1 MHNKL
6 KLTFLLV
13 IFMSFQSHG
22 QINQLSLMGID
33 TDEFTQA
40 YNPETDDKSLE
51 LEKPKKE
58 INEETQREKFKDSN
72 YGYSGGENFNNPPQ
86 NKFSEEALEYFGY
99 SYFLNGPDALF
110 SQANAPIS
118 PNYLIGP
125 DDTVNVILYG
135 NKNKTYELKVSR
147 DGNIFFPE
155 IGPLSVAGLSFG
167 DMQNLIKTTI
177 ASQLIGTQVSLTLGS
192 LRTIDVFILGAANKP
207 GMYSIS
213 ALSNITNAIF
223 ESGGVDTSGS
233 LRDIKLKR
241 NGRTIV
247 NFDLYDL
254 FLNGDTSNDSRLMQ
268 GDVIFIE
275 SIGKTAGVKGEVNR
289 PAIYELKD
297 GENLDHLVRFAGGM
311 KPKANYNN
319 AEIIRIN
326 SAKNNF
332 ELQSVD
338 LSLAKEDIRIINGD
352 VLTIYPVPDN
362 LSNSVLVN
370 GHAQQPGFYPWS
382 KGMKISDIFTGPED
396 LLEMTDLNY
405 ALVKRKIS
413 NSQTYEFLQ
422 IDLEKIFKDTQSEEN
437 IDLSDQDVIIL
448 LPSLLTPDLI
458 TTKIIQDKYTLDQET
473 NQILIQDEWTSLSYL
488 NKSLRAND
496 QNSQNKNPSFAD
508 SDTINDVNI
517 ANTNEKFYEYSI
529 YEYCIIPTDFAL
541 RILKSKGLTKID
553 SIPTKDLYNVKTPL
567 QLESLL
573 SSLEIEEENE
583 ILESP
588 DEINI
593 QLTNICR
600 RQLID
605 PIISIVKSQAN
616 PSVRTKIIKSFGN
629 LLYPGTYPYSKNMD
643 LEKVIYASGGLKDGD
658 YLPQIEIN
666 SREIRNKEYI
676 ISSRNLVFSNNQN
689 IKELI
694 EPMDE
699 INVKEVSNKFRTVEI
714 LGEVSYPGLYP
725 IIEGESLND
734 LIRRAGGIKESASYK
749 GAIFTRESLRK
760 SDRKRLKEAQ
770 TDLRRKILL
779 SMSQMQVAQ
788 QGGNNNSAGISEMV
802 KLLTFEQKDN
812 EFLGRLVI
820 DLESM
825 LTGKSPEIYLEDKDK
840 IFIPRKHQMVTV
852 VGEVNGS
859 NSHQYKQNLGVS
871 DYISLSGSFSSF
883 GDEDNVYIIKSD
895 GSTYSYSKVTDG
907 FFRGSSQIQPGDT
920 IVVPFKAEKF
930 GELRAASEITQ
941 IIYQMAIAAA
951 AVNSF

>member
-1 MHNKL
+1 MYKKL
-6 KLTFLLV
+6 KLIFLL
-13 IFMSFQSHG
+13 ILLPSFESYG
-22 QINQLSLMGID
+22 QVNELSLMGID
-33 TDEFTQA
+33 TDSFTQGLL
-40 YNPETDDKSLE
+40 PESDVGQKELKETELRTSGEVDK
-51 LEKPKKE
+51 
-58 INEETQREKFKDSN
+58 ETFKDSN
-72 YGYSGGENFNNPPQ
+72 YGYSGGESFNNSPQ
-86 NKFSEEALEYFGY
+86 SKFSEEALEYFGY
-99 SYFLNGPDALF
+99 SYFVNGPDSFF
-110 SQANAPIS
+110 SQANVPVP

-125 DDTVNVILYG
+125 DDVINIILYG
-135 NKNKTYELKVSR
+135 NKNRKYKLQVSR
-147 DGNIFFPE
+147 DGSIFFPE
-155 IGPLSVAGLSFG
+155 IGPLIVAGLTFG
-167 DMQNLIKTTI
+167 DMQNLINSVIT
-177 ASQLIGTQVSLTLGS
+177 SQLIGTQVSVTLGS

-223 ESGGVDTSGS
+223 ESGGLDISGS
-233 LRDIKLKR
+233 LRNIKLKR
-241 NGRTIV
+241 NGETIV
-247 NFDLYDL
+247 FFDLYDL

-275 SIGKTAGVKGEVNR
+275 PIGKTAGVRGEVNR
-289 PAIYELKD
+289 SAIYELKD
-297 GENLDHLVRFAGGM
+297 DEKLDQLLRFAGGM

-319 AEIIRIN
+319 AEIMRIN
-326 SAKNNF
+326 SEKNIF

-338 LSLAKEDIRIINGD
+338 LNLAKENVRIMNGD

-362 LSNSVLVN
+362 LTNAVLVN
-370 GHAQQPGFYPWS
+370 GHAQQPGFYAWS

-422 IDLEKIFKDTQSEEN
+422 IDLEKIFKDPQSEEN
-437 IDLSDQDVIIL
+437 INLSDQDEILL

-458 TTKIIQDKYTLDQET
+458 TTSIIQDRYTLDEET
-473 NQILIQDEWTSLSYL
+473 NQVLIQDEWTSLAYL

-496 QNSQNKNPSFAD
+496 QNSENKDPSFAD
-508 SDTINDVNI
+508 SDTLDDINI
-517 ANTNEKFYEYSI
+517 ANTNDRFYEYSI
-529 YEYCIIPTDFAL
+529 YEYCIIPTEFAS
-541 RILKSKGLTKID
+541 RILISKGLTKIE
-553 SIPTKDLYNVKTPL
+553 SIPTRDLYKVKTPF
-567 QLESLL
+567 QLESLI

-583 ILESP
+583 ILESS

-605 PIISIVKSQAN
+605 PIISIVKNQVN
-616 PSVRTKIIKSFGN
+616 PSERTKIVKSFGN

-643 LEKVIYASGGLKDGD
+643 LEKLIYASGGLKDGD

-689 IKELI
+689 TKELI

-699 INVKEVSNKFRTVEI
+699 INVKEVSNNFRTVEI
-714 LGEVSYPGLYP
+714 SGEVNYPGFYP
-725 IIEGESLND
+725 IIEGESLNN
-734 LIRRAGGIKESASYK
+734 LIRRAGGIKESGSYV

-779 SMSQMQVAQ
+779 SMSQMQVNL
-788 QGGNNNSAGISEMV
+788 QGGSSNLDGISEIV
-802 KLLTFEQKDN
+802 KLLTFEQEDN
-812 EFLGRLVI
+812 ELLGRLVI

-825 LTGKSPEIYLEDKDK
+825 LMGKSPEIYLEDKDK
-840 IFIPRKHQMVTV
+840 ISIPRKHQMVTV

-871 DYISLSGSFSSF
+871 DYISLSGGFSSF
-883 GDEDNVYIIKSD
+883 GDIDNVYIVKSD
-895 GSTYSYSKVTDG
+895 GSTYSYSKVTGG

-920 IVVPFKAEKF
+920 IVIPFQVEKF
-930 GELRAASEITQ
+930 GQLRAASEVTQ